1 MLVASAMRRTASN
14 LNSLL
19 YFLAF
24 FPIGLPHYG
33 RYVSP
38 ISRSPACL
46 TFGVHYRLD
55 VPIPDGNLVTTDHRV
70 LFAVMLFI
78 RIHVR
83 SRFTQDYRPGA
94 FSAVPFGT
102 DP

>member
-1 MLVASAMRRTASN
+1 VTRCPQLTDLS
-14 LNSLL
+14 
-19 YFLAF
+19 
-24 FPIGLPHYG
+24 
-33 RYVSP
+33 VSQL
-38 ISRSPACL
+38 RGAVH
-46 TFGVHYRLD
+46 TFGVHYR
-55 VPIPDGNLVTTDHRV
+55 PIPDGNLVTTDHRG
-70 LFAVMLFI
+70 LSALMLFI